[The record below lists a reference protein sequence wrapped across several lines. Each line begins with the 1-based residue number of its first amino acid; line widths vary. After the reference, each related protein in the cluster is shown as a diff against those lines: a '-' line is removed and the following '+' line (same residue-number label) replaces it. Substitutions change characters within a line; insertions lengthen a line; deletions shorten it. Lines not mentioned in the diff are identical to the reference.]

1 MAKGLSYSPN
11 EALIRGAAAIGMSK
25 LPADQ
30 TALGKI
36 AELGAGILKEEGE
49 RRQKAED
56 AIDNTIAQVLID
68 DGTLSDQ
75 HFDLATKQ
83 AQEYKQSYMQGVY
96 MNNDEGNILKQK
108 ALNNLQKLA
117 NSSVEE
123 TALRK
128 NLAKLKEDG
137 LLSDN
142 LDITTFNAYLE
153 HDYILKYEDDKK
165 IYEINGVDY
174 TYDDIKL
181 FAKDLK
187 NINITKTN
195 FEELQRLNS
204 YIITNPET
212 NTKTFNDQLFYNV
225 TLNSIEEKERQFL
238 NQVKDT
244 KIGGVSMEDFITN
257 ASGDILKAFEQ
268 ILPDGYDLVDM
279 NGDNVTD
286 DKDKALMIKDAL
298 LNPNND
304 AFDLQNSRE
313 VIAQVLTTDA
323 RNKAQRDGLLYFEPE
338 GPTGPTNITDYS
350 QYIYVPNV
358 KEGETGEE
366 IQISGDQRRKM
377 QRRINNK
384 VKNFDG
390 TNGYYVRLSGTK
402 DGKQMYFRFD
412 TYKQYREALEQY
424 GGKIPSKKEN
434 FDKLFPEAKGGYGYN
449 RYIDEDRLI
458 ELEVGANINL
468 PLDTKN

>member
-30 TALGKI
+30 TALSKI
-36 AELGAGILKEEGE
+36 TELGTNILKEEGE

-56 AIDNTIAQVLID
+56 AIDNTITQVLAD

-75 HFDLATKQ
+75 HFALATKQ
-83 AQEYKQSYMQGVY
+83 AQEYKELYMQGIY
-96 MNNDEGNILKQK
+96 MDNDEGNILKQK
-108 ALNNLQKLA
+108 ALNSLQKLA
-117 NSSVEE
+117 NSSTEE
-123 TALRK
+123 KALRK
-128 NLAKLKEDG
+128 NLAKLKEDN

-142 LDITTFNAYLE
+142 LDLTTFNAYLE
-153 HDYILKYEDDKK
+153 HDYTLKYKDGKK
-165 IYEINGVDY
+165 IYKINGVDY

-195 FEELQRLNS
+195 FEELQRLNN
-204 YIITNPET
+204 YVITNKET

-244 KIGGVSMEDFITN
+244 KIGGISMEDFITN
-257 ASGDILKAFEQ
+257 ASGDILKVFEQ
-268 ILPDGYDLVDM
+268 ILPDGYDLIDM
-279 NGDNVTD
+279 NGDSLKN
-286 DKDKALMIKDAL
+286 DKDKMLMIKDAL

-323 RNKAQRDGLLYFEPE
+323 RNKAQRDGLLYVKPE
-338 GPTGPTNITDYS
+338 NDGGDDDDDDFVGYL
-350 QYIYVPNV
+350 YVPNV
-358 KEGETGEE
+358 SINDGSTSMQLEGE
-366 IQISGDQRRKM
+366 RRK
-377 QRRINNK
+377 QTK
-384 VKNFDG
+384 YYLDQKSKAFEG
-390 TNGYYVRLSGTK
+390 GQGYYVRLKTPE
-402 DGKQMYFRFD
+402 GKEQMYIRFD
-412 TYKQYREALEQY
+412 SPEQY
-424 GGKIPSKKEN
+424 DDAMKKYGKIPSKKEN
-434 FDKLFPEAKGGYGYN
+434 FDKLFPEANMGYSN
-449 RYIDEDRLI
+449 RYMNETRLKQI
-458 ELEVGANINL
+458 EGITAAMYNNL
-468 PLDTKN
+468 PLDN